1 MELEATVEISLAF
14 HVWYSLSSVE
24 TSKHTL
30 DLWKVV
36 LRSFVPHIAVELLDT
51 DIALQA
57 FVQLPAACT
66 MSAGHDSNTAQPCL
80 RLLQLFMQYH
90 HVPADSMLAG
100 HIKNIK
106 RSAAVLQTSHKLK
119 TKSKNRLYILRLQQ
133 KVLMLKFAEL
143 LASVKQ
149 HTNSADLASAAL
161 WQYVA
166 EELYDDDQFLPM
178 SLDPPL
184 SSPVQ
189 PAAVETELLNKSL
202 LLVELLIS
210 LVQLLSRTVHHSLA
224 MCITVIHQIPYR
236 QPQCSLP
243 SVLFVDHEMIRQGA
257 LMKVA
262 HATWVSHGHIFPVI
276 CIALN
281 HSCGTAC
288 HKSDQHA

>member
-1 MELEATVEISLAF
+1 MELTATVEISLAF

-24 TSKHTL
+24 TSKHTV

-36 LRSFVPHIAVELLDT
+36 LHSFVPHIAVELLDT

-66 MSAGHDSNTAQPCL
+66 MSAGHDSHTAQPCL

-90 HVPADSMLAG
+90 HVPADSTLAS

-106 RSAAVLQTSHKLK
+106 RAAAARQTSHKLK

-133 KVLMLKFAEL
+133 KVLMFKFAEL

-149 HTNSADLASAAL
+149 LTNSADVASVAL

-166 EELYDDDQFLPM
+166 EELYYDAQLLPM

-184 SSPVQ
+184 SKPVQ
-189 PAAVETELLNKSL
+189 PAAVETELLDKSL
-202 LLVELLIS
+202 LLVELLIA

-224 MCITVIHQIPYR
+224 LCITVIHQTPYR

-243 SVLFVDHEMIRQGA
+243 SVLLVDHEMVRQGA
-257 LMKVA
+257 PTQLGHLMA
-262 HATWVSHGHIFPVI
+262 IYF
-276 CIALN
+276 L
-281 HSCGTAC
+281 
-288 HKSDQHA
+288 